1 MPLIDTKFRSEF
13 AAGDAGSSD
22 RRHFKPAALDLGAAA
37 HSLRRMALSG
47 FRRLV
52 LAGAILGAAAGVT
65 RLSAQSVLSDPKD
78 APKVFATTCSACHKS
93 PQGLAKSGQVAGF
106 LRQHYTTGAEM
117 SAAMAAYL
125 VSAGSGPAGR
135 KGAATAT
142 VTPGEEG
149 DAKAKAREARE
160 KAKEAREARARKQE
174 QLAAAHPA
182 GERPGAAAAEAQKQK
197 QTLRGKQRPTKSQ
210 EPDAAVRAA
219 PPEQPAAR
227 PAEPPAEEQK
237 QTATA
242 PQPVLPAA
250 PPQPSDTTAAT
261 TATPGQVELNIPPPP
276 MPEAA
281 PPELSQSAFSSSPLP

>member
-1 MPLIDTKFRSEF
+1 
-13 AAGDAGSSD
+13 
-22 RRHFKPAALDLGAAA
+22 
-37 HSLRRMALSG
+37 MALSG
-47 FRRLV
+47 FRRFV
-52 LAGAILGAAAGVT
+52 LAGAILAAAAGVT
-65 RLSAQSVLSDPKD
+65 KLSAQSVLSDPKD
-78 APKVFATTCSACHKS
+78 APKVFASTCSACHKS

-125 VSAGSGPAGR
+125 VAAGNGPAGK

-160 KAKEAREARARKQE
+160 KAKEAREARAKKQE

-182 GERPGAAAAEAQKQK
+182 GEGPGAAAAERQKQK
-197 QTLRGKQRPTKSQ
+197 QSLRGKQRPTKSQ
-210 EPDAAVRAA
+210 EPETAARPASAEPAVTN
-219 PPEQPAAR
+219 PAAK
-227 PAEPPAEEQK
+227 PAEPPAEEPK
-237 QTATA
+237 QTAATVQSA
-242 PQPVLPAA
+242 PAA
-250 PPQPSDTTAAT
+250 AVPEQSAAGAAT
-261 TATPGQVELNIPPPP
+261 TGTAGQVELNIPPPP